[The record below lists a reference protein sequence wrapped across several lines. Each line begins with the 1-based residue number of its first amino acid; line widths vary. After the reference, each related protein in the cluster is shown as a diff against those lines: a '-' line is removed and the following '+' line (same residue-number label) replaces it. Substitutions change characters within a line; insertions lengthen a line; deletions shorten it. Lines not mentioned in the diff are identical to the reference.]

1 MELERALLS
10 LSKVSRNDVCVSVY
24 EDCSPNQVEIER
36 ICETYSKKLS
46 IDLVFMPSPENLGYD
61 KNLWRALS
69 DESEAEYVM
78 LLSDDDFIDPK
89 HVDQFVDML
98 YASKPDVVISPYIA
112 ETLYREGSHYSGD
125 YSIDVLYD
133 SILFSGLTF
142 KVSKTSLREDEVRFL
157 SNSIYIQVFLVCK
170 HWSENSF
177 YFKNPLV
184 IAGSD
189 GENYFGKSEV
199 SSHMDTLK
207 DRTDLMSNLYYQ
219 KYLQRVAY
227 RCLGDFYPSLI
238 ENYTAN
244 YSKRLVSHF
253 FRVRMGG
260 SYLSFVRATFEL
272 SKINLTY
279 NKIYLLFIL
288 ALLLLPKSFVRFLH
302 NLLISKYRVS
312 GG

>member
-1 MELERALLS
+1 
-10 LSKVSRNDVCVSVY
+10 
-24 EDCSPNQVEIER
+24 
-36 ICETYSKKLS
+36 
-46 IDLVFMPSPENLGYD
+46 MPSSKNLGYD
-61 KNLWRALS
+61 MNLWRALN

-89 HVDQFVDML
+89 HIDQFVDML
-98 YASKPDVVISPYIA
+98 HASKPDVVISPYIA
-112 ETLYREGSHYSGD
+112 ETLYREGSHYSGY

-142 KVSKTSLREDEVRFL
+142 NVSKTSLREDEVTFL
-157 SNSIYIQVFLVCK
+157 SNSIYIQVYLVCK
-170 HWSENSF
+170 HWSENSL

-189 GENYFGKSEV
+189 GENYFGKSKV
-199 SSHMDTLK
+199 SNHMDTLK
-207 DRTDLMSNLYYQ
+207 DRTHLMSNLYYQ
-219 KYLQRVAY
+219 KYFQTVVY

-238 ENYTAN
+238 ENYITN

-253 FRVRMGG
+253 FRVRIGG
-260 SYLSFVRATFEL
+260 SYLYFVRATFEL
-272 SKINLTY
+272 SRINLTY
-279 NKIYLLFIL
+279 NKIYLLFIFS
-288 ALLLLPKSFVRFLH
+288 LLLLPKSIVRFLH